1 MLFYRHSVRHVSV
14 LMRLLPLNRG
24 DPVTLC
30 HRFHVG
36 HVRRRHYQRAAMRG
50 ALALRHPTGRQSS
63 QYQSAQS
70 DPVRLN
76 HINMLGS
83 AAHL

>member
-36 HVRRRHYQRAAMRG
+36 HVRRRHYQRAAVRG

-63 QYQSAQS
+63 Q
-70 DPVRLN
+70 
-76 HINMLGS
+76 
-83 AAHL
+83 